1 MAVAQEEGDE
11 EEVPEVAVGAE
22 QEDLL
27 VEEEGVDVEDSESA
41 VEALADVEAL
51 EEVDEEEAEALAVDG
66 EVDFADDKLFNI

>member
-1 MAVAQEEGDE
+1 M
-11 EEVPEVAVGAE
+11 
-22 QEDLL
+22 
-27 VEEEGVDVEDSESA
+27 EEEGVDVEDSESA